1 MGKEEATG
9 SQSNDSGVRGLNTSY
24 DMLCSP

>member
-9 SQSNDSGVRGLNTSY
+9 G
-24 DMLCSP
+24 C